1 MAKTEIYDVIVI
13 GGSYA
18 GLAGALSLGR
28 SLRKTLVIDAG
39 NPCNS
44 HTPFSHNFLTR
55 DGETPANLSS
65 IGREDVLKYPTV
77 SCLEGEAA
85 KAEKIESGFKITT
98 ANNEEFT
105 SKKLLFTTGIV
116 DIMPDVEGFAACW
129 GVSVLHCPYCHG
141 YEFKGA
147 KTGVFGNGEKGYEQV
162 KLISHWSGEITL
174 YTNGKSTLSK
184 DHTALLQNN
193 NIRIEEKE
201 IAAFEHVE
209 GNIQNV
215 IFKDNTK
222 QNLKALYA
230 SPEIKQKSELPME
243 LGCTLTDHGRID
255 VDLFQK
261 TEVPGVYA
269 AGDNASLGRAVSVA
283 VSAGSLAGIAINKEL
298 ISEELVH

>member
-1 MAKTEIYDVIVI
+1 MAKNEVYDVIIV

-28 SLRKTLVIDAG
+28 SLRKVLVIDGG

-44 HTPFSHNFLTR
+44 HTPFSHNFLSR

-65 IGREDVLKYPTV
+65 LGRQDVMKYPTV
-77 SCLEGEAA
+77 SFLKGEAV
-85 KAEKIESGFKITT
+85 KAEITNLGFEIITS
-98 ANNEEFT
+98 NEDKF
-105 SKKLLFTTGIV
+105 SAKKLLFTTGIV
-116 DIMPDVEGFAACW
+116 DIMPKVEGFEACW

-162 KLISHWSGEITL
+162 KLISHWAGEITL
-174 YTNGKSTLSK
+174 YTNGPSTLSK

-193 NIRIEEKE
+193 NIKIEQKE

-222 QNLKALYA
+222 QALKALYA
-230 SPEIKQKSELPME
+230 SPEIKQKCALPE
-243 LGCTLTDHGRID
+243 KLGCAFTEHGRIE

-261 TEVPGVYA
+261 TTVPGVYA
-269 AGDNASLGRAVSVA
+269 AGDNASMGRAVSVA